1 MKFLNLLLFAGLFGI
16 TNGLE
21 DKAET
26 IQALTKMVYDLKGEV
41 EHLRLKIADYSKPCD
56 CTHFENVLEEVA
68 GHLQQNTQNI
78 TLNADNIRVLTNMNV
93 ECRQQKYYFFFI

>member
-1 MKFLNLLLFAGLFGI
+1 MKFLKLLQFAGLFSLI
-16 TNGLE
+16 NGLE
-21 DKAET
+21 NKNETT

-56 CTHFENVLEEVA
+56 CTHFENMLDEVA
-68 GHLQQNTQNI
+68 GHLQQNI

-93 ECRQQKYYFFFI
+93 DSKNTISFLSRI